1 MKDKKQ
7 QPDSKAS
14 GQKDPII
21 INVCRVM
28 YSILFLIACAVPGA
42 TMFMARNDPEG
53 ATAEKR
59 LLADAPDIFQEDGTL
74 NREFSSQA
82 IAYVSDHFG
91 FREDL
96 VALDS
101 RLKADLLHVSAEP
114 KVIIGNEGWLYYTP
128 TADDLIGNPT
138 VSPLGLQ
145 NILYNLELSRS
156 YAEGHGAKFVI
167 AVVPNKNSIYPQ
179 YMPYNY
185 ANYGTVGNYGNLLNA
200 MEKYSPTLLDNW
212 CDLRGVLRE
221 QAEGSTFPIYHK
233 QDTHWNNIGAL
244 TGYRAIMDK
253 TGTDYKTYEEATFS
267 PEQTWEGD
275 LEMMLFPG
283 TDVRDT
289 QYQTDIPYDFEYLG
303 RYRSSDDLN
312 IHTECASGT
321 GSLLMFR
328 DSFGAAVIPYFSENF
343 AAAHYA
349 RSRPNPY
356 YNMEEAEY
364 DTVVM
369 EIVERN
375 IPWLQKEAPMH
386 AAIATEPLP
395 PPHTYREGT
404 LNTAQTSSMFLQIY
418 GTLSLPEDLETTSDY
433 VVTLTAP
440 DGSSSSYLAYHC
452 YEADLFGEDSIKD
465 NGYSLYIPAEDLVP
479 GVEYQ
484 VSLSFRAPRQ
494 ILGYELGTVSIPA
507 PGENV
512 G

>member
-1 MKDKKQ
+1 MKDKKPKQ
-7 QPDSKAS
+7 KNEP
-14 GQKDPII
+14 KDPLI

-42 TMFMARNDPEG
+42 TMFMARNDPDG

-59 LLADAPDIFQEDGTL
+59 LLADAPDLFHEDGSF
-74 NREFSSQA
+74 NRDFSSEA

-96 VALDS
+96 VAVDAQM
-101 RLKADLLHVSAEP
+101 KADLLHVSAEP

-128 TADDLIGNPT
+128 TADDFIGRPT
-138 VSPLGLQ
+138 VTPLGLQ

-156 YAEGHGAKFVI
+156 YVESHGAKFVI
-167 AVVPNKNSIYPQ
+167 AVVPNKNSIYPE

-185 ANYGTVGNYGNLLNA
+185 ANYGTVGNYGNLVNA
-200 MEKYSPTLLDNW
+200 MEKYSPALLQCW
-212 CDLRGVLRE
+212 CDLHGVL
-221 QAEGSTFPIYHK
+221 AETAETPALPALYHK

-244 TGYRAIMDK
+244 TGYRAIMDV
-253 TGTDYKTYEEATFS
+253 TGAPYKNYADAKFTA
-267 PEQTWEGD
+267 EQTWEGD

-289 QYQTDIPYDFEYLG
+289 QYKYDIPYDFEYMG

-343 AAAHYA
+343 ASADYSRA
-349 RSRPNPY
+349 RPNPY
-356 YNMEEAEY
+356 YNLDAAPY

-386 AAIATEPLP
+386 AAIPAEPLP
-395 PPHTYREGT
+395 EPHASRGGT
-404 LNTAQTSSMFLQIY
+404 LYTAQTNSAFLQLY
-418 GTLSLPEDLETTSDY
+418 GTLELPEDLNTTSDY

-440 DGSSSSYLAYHC
+440 DGSSASYLAYHC
-452 YEADLFGEDSIKD
+452 YEADLLKTDTIGD
-465 NGYSLYIPAEDLVP
+465 NGYSLYIPAESLIP
-479 GVEYQ
+479 GTEYS
-484 VSLSFRAPRQ
+484 VSMTFRAPRQ
-494 ILGYELGTVSIPA
+494 IIGYQLGTVSLPA
-507 PGENV
+507 PDAPAGE
-512 G
+512 